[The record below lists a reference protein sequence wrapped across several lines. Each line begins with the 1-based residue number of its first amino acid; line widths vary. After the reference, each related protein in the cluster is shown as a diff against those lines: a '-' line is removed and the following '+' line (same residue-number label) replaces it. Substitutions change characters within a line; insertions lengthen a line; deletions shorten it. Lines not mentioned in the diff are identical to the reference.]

1 MTATDSPSCS
11 EPPPAQ
17 SGPLV
22 ELRHVTAAFEN
33 QVVLQDVNLAIRS
46 GESVAIIGESGCGKS
61 VLLKLLVGLLTPVE
75 GEVLWEGQPLH
86 RMRRHELVRLRLK
99 VGFVFQQSALF
110 DSLTVLD
117 NIALGLRVH
126 RLCASEE
133 EILLRVRQRLHDVG
147 LSEQVLSKRP
157 AELSGGMRKRV
168 AIARALVLDPQ
179 VMLYDEPTTG
189 LDPIMTDV
197 INRLI
202 AQTHERRRLTTL
214 LVTHEMRT
222 VFSCAQRVILLYP
235 RSRLPPEQSQILY
248 DGSPDGLRQ
257 AADVR
262 VQQFIEGQADPQL
275 LKEASE

>member
-1 MTATDSPSCS
+1 MTATASPAWP
-11 EPPPAQ
+11 EAPPA
-17 SGPLV
+17 PPVPVV

-33 QVVLQDVNLAIRS
+33 QVVLQDVNLAIQP

-61 VLLKLLVGLLTPVE
+61 VLLKLLVGLLEPVE
-75 GEVLWEGQPLH
+75 GEVLWDGRPLH
-86 RMRRHELVRLRLK
+86 RLRRDELTRLRLQ

-110 DSLTVLD
+110 DSLTVLE

-126 RLCASEE
+126 RLCAAED
-133 EILLRVRQRLHDVG
+133 ILPRVRQRLRDVG

-168 AIARALVLDPQ
+168 AIARALALDPQ

-202 AQTHERRRLTTL
+202 AQTHQRRRLTTL

-222 VFSCAQRVILLYP
+222 VFACTQRVILLYP
-235 RSRLPPEQSQILY
+235 RSRLPPDQSQILY
-248 DGSPDGLRQ
+248 DGPPEGLRQ
-257 AADVR
+257 AADERVR
-262 VQQFIEGQADPQL
+262 QFVEGQADPRL
-275 LKEASE
+275 LEEAEE

>member
-1 MTATDSPSCS
+1 MTATDSSAWP
-11 EPPPAQ
+11 EAPPPPSA
-17 SGPLV
+17 PLV

-33 QVVLQDVNLAIRS
+33 QVVLQDVNLAIQA

-61 VLLKLLVGLLTPVE
+61 VLLKLLVGLLAPVE
-75 GEVLWEGQPLH
+75 GEVLWDGRPLH
-86 RMRRHELVRLRLK
+86 RLRREELIRLRLQ

-110 DSLTVLD
+110 DSLTVLE

-126 RLCASEE
+126 RLCAPE
-133 EILLRVRQRLHDVG
+133 EIVPRVRQRLHDVG

-168 AIARALVLDPQ
+168 AIARALALDPQ

-202 AQTHERRRLTTL
+202 AQTHQRRRLTTL
-214 LVTHEMRT
+214 IVTHEMRT
-222 VFSCAQRVILLYP
+222 VFSCTQRVLLLYP
-235 RSRLPPEQSQILY
+235 RSRLPPGQSQILY
-248 DGSPDGLRQ
+248 DGSPEGLRQ
-257 AADVR
+257 AADGRVR
-262 VQQFIEGQADPQL
+262 QFIEGRADPRL
-275 LKEASE
+275 LEEAEE